1 MKLRPIF
8 LAALLLTGCATYR
21 PLPLDTHA
29 RAPAD
34 PADIK
39 VDAASM
45 PLPALRH
52 HVFDPRNGLD
62 MTEVAMLAVANNPQL
77 KLARDDLGIAR
88 AQAFSAGLL
97 PDPVLGVARDFPI
110 SGPATSTAFNLG
122 LSYDVSALLT
132 HSSAVKAARAS
143 ARQVDLNLLWL
154 EWQVVAQARQLF
166 IRHDYS
172 ARSLAL
178 LRQEEALLRQRH
190 ARMLEAYGHGDV
202 ALDAVSVDLA
212 SLQAV
217 QTRANDVERQ
227 LAATDQ
233 ALNALLGLSPRA
245 RLDLVGPSTVPQVS
259 AAAAR
264 RDLAE
269 LPRRRPDLLALQ
281 AGYESREA
289 RVRQAIL
296 EQFPALNIGFVR
308 ARDTDSIN
316 TRGFQVSLTLPI
328 FNRNL
333 GNIAIERATRQ
344 RLHDEYAARLLNA
357 RADVE
362 RILQDQALLQRQRGE
377 IAQGIALSGR
387 TLKGADAALAR
398 GDLSEAH
405 YVLLK
410 TAWLNRRLDLLAVD
424 ETLQEQQAALQT
436 LLGGPVPAR
445 EDSSTCGQAGYCR
458 SGGTR

>member
-1 MKLRPIF
+1 MKLRPVF
-8 LAALLLTGCATYR
+8 FAALLLTGCASYR
-21 PLPLDTHA
+21 PLPLDTQA
-29 RAPAD
+29 RAPAN

-39 VDAASM
+39 VDAATM

-52 HVFDPRNGLD
+52 HVFDPANGLD

-77 KLARDDLGIAR
+77 KLARDDLGIAH
-88 AQAFSAGLL
+88 AQAFAAGLL
-97 PDPVLGVARDFPI
+97 PDPVLGVARDYPI

-122 LSYDVSALLT
+122 LSYDVGALLT
-132 HSSAVKAARAS
+132 HTTAVQAARAS

-166 IRHDYS
+166 IRHDYQ

-178 LRQEEALLRQRH
+178 LRQEETLLRQRH
-190 ARMLEAYGHGDV
+190 ARMLRAYQHGDV
-202 ALDAVSVDLA
+202 TLDAVSADLA

-217 QTRANDVERQ
+217 QTRANGVERQ
-227 LAATDQ
+227 LVATAQ

-245 RLDLVGPSTVPQVS
+245 RLDLVGASAVPQVS
-259 AAAAR
+259 TAGVR

-269 LPRRRPDLLALQ
+269 LPRRRPDLLALK
-281 AGYESREA
+281 AGYDSEEA
-289 RVRQAIL
+289 RMRQAIL
-296 EQFPALNIGFVR
+296 QQFPALNIGFVR
-308 ARDTDSIN
+308 ARDTGGVN

-328 FNRNL
+328 FNRNR
-333 GNIAIERATRQ
+333 GNIAIEKATRQ
-344 RLHDEYAARLLNA
+344 RLHDEYAARLMSA

-362 RILQDQALLQRQRGE
+362 RILQDQVLLERQRGE
-377 IAQGIALSGR
+377 IEQGIALTAQ

-398 GDLSEAH
+398 GDLSETD

-410 TAWLNRRLDLLAVD
+410 TAWLNRRLDLLAID

-436 LLGGPVPAR
+436 LLGGPLPAR
-445 EDSSTCGQAGYCR
+445 HSSSAA
-458 SGGTR
+458 